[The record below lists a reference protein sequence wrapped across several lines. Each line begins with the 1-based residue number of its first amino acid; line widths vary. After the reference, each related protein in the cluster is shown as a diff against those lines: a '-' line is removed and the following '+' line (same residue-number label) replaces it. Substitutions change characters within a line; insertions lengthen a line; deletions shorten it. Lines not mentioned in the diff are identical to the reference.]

1 MYRCS
6 SQDRLIACTSY
17 LGVFSFGVVFF
28 STNCLK
34 KLAKINGAFS
44 DLREK
49 KKENYKTFVLIFW
62 LRLHNFF
69 NMAYVEWRE
78 EDEGR
83 REMPQ
88 ERGFIPEYEGKQ
100 NTRLPLDFE
109 ELSTKLQ
116 KNISTFVCSFLDR
129 FKLYIGTC

>member
-1 MYRCS
+1 MCFLLVR
-6 SQDRLIACTSY
+6 
-17 LGVFSFGVVFF
+17 FSFQRIAF
-28 STNCLK
+28 K
-34 KLAKINGAFS
+34 KLAKINDAFS

-78 EDEGR
+78 EDEDR

-88 ERGFIPEYEGKQ
+88 ERGFIREYEGKQ
-100 NTRLPLDFE
+100 NTR
-109 ELSTKLQ
+109 
-116 KNISTFVCSFLDR
+116 
-129 FKLYIGTC
+129 

>member
-1 MYRCS
+1 M
-6 SQDRLIACTSY
+6 
-17 LGVFSFGVVFF
+17 
-28 STNCLK
+28 
-34 KLAKINGAFS
+34 AKINDAFS

-49 KKENYKTFVLIFW
+49 KERKLQDICFNFLAPFTQ
-62 LRLHNFF
+62 FF

-100 NTRLPLDFE
+100 NTRLILDFE

-116 KNISTFVCSFLDR
+116 KYISFYMQFSRSVRTLYRHLLIMHSFRRWYITSIILSCNI
-129 FKLYIGTC
+129 

>member
-1 MYRCS
+1 
-6 SQDRLIACTSY
+6 
-17 LGVFSFGVVFF
+17 
-28 STNCLK
+28 
-34 KLAKINGAFS
+34 
-44 DLREK
+44 
-49 KKENYKTFVLIFW
+49 
-62 LRLHNFF
+62 
-69 NMAYVEWRE
+69 MAYVEWRE

-116 KNISTFVCSFLDR
+116 KNISTFICSFLDR